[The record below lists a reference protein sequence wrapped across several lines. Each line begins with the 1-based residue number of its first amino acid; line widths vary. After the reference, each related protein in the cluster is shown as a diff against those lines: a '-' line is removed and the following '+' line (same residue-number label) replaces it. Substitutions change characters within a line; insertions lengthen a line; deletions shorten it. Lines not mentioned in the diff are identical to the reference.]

1 MMSDTLK
8 DIERLADINDHL
20 RRQLDKSNEII
31 LELNH
36 MVAKQAGEIAS
47 LRQQVAELQAWKAS
61 VPVIALYR
69 YVYNEYEKSLPGTA
83 PVDLKQINTWFDKVQ
98 PT

>member
-8 DIERLADINDHL
+8 DIERLADINDHF

-36 MVAKQAGEIAS
+36 MVAKQAGEIAA
-47 LRQQVAELQAWKAS
+47 LRQQVHAM
-61 VPVIALYR
+61 PVDALWRYVHSGALYNEAVLEVR
-69 YVYNEYEKSLPGTA
+69 YYTA
-83 PVDLKQINTWFDKVQ
+83 EDFDNDAA
-98 PT
+98 TITEWADRL